1 MKKILALLLV
11 AIMVF
16 ALAACKPTET
26 KDPTGT
32 GTTPVNTDSTGT
44 TPVDTTEPEAV
55 IAELRPLVNKEYGTD
70 YVSLYSK
77 FGKDVTIEEV
87 IEDPE
92 TGFAYIERD
101 GVRYM
106 LGMDFLSMATVYN
119 CEATCDKYPTPDDV
133 YAAWWRLYM
142 QRWNYMVP
150 EIPLYSNEYYDLY
163 NTKIGGVQENPTNP
177 YWDIPHALID
187 WTSTDGKIIIGNNT
201 DLSGK
206 FRYAN
211 FGASNPGASDLS
223 IQNLTAGQG
232 TVETTKTGN
241 YEWNPNVV
249 VNHEETENADGS
261 KTFKIEIAKDLKFSD
276 GTPIDAYDYVGWSL
290 AFSSPVAAQA
300 AGKDHMAGMRIVGY
314 NAFANYTGPE
324 SEGTE
329 VTIDDETVKVTK
341 VLSGLRVLDDYTF
354 SVTIDAEHLPY
365 YYDITYASFTPEYLP
380 MWIGNAEVKD
390 DGNGCYLTDE
400 FYAKE
405 GDGYAMAATIK
416 ATSENTDTTYP
427 YTGAYTVESYDAAD
441 KTAVL
446 KANPNFKGNYEG
458 AKPAIEQVVWKKTV
472 SQTQLADLQSGGLDI
487 VSNITG
493 GAATNEAI
501 KLADESNGKYAYT
514 HYSRAGYGK
523 LGMRCDYGPVQ
534 FVEVRQ
540 AIAYCMD
547 RAQFAKDFTGGYG
560 GVVDGPYYS
569 GSWMYQ
575 AATAQ
580 GMLLNA
586 YSTSVDSAIEVLE
599 NGGWIYDKDGNPYT
613 SGVRYKQIPADEISE
628 NDKVYKSKDGAYV
641 TTQVGDFYYM
651 PLALN
656 WFGTSDNEF
665 SDLLVTGFMNSDN
678 IAAAGFVVQNT
689 FGEFQPMQDE
699 LYQAPVYGFYSGTPM
714 YCCFNF
720 ATGFT
725 SAIYDYSYN
734 WTIDPSMYGDYSIDY
749 VMDEADAYWL
759 A

>member
-26 KDPTGT
+26 KDPTDT

-44 TPVDTTEPEAV
+44 TPPESTEPEAV
-55 IAELRPLVNKEYGTD
+55 IAELRPLVNKEYGKD
-70 YVSLYSK
+70 YVSLYSQ

-92 TGFAYIERD
+92 TGFAYIVRD
-101 GVRYM
+101 GVQYM

-119 CEATCDKYPTPDDV
+119 CEATCDKYPTPNDV

-142 QRWNYMVP
+142 QRWNYLLP

-163 NTKIGGVQENPTNP
+163 NTKLGGVQEHPTNP

-206 FRYAN
+206 FRYAT
-211 FGASNPGASDLS
+211 FGASSPGASDLS
-223 IQNLTAGQG
+223 IQNLTSGQG

-241 YEWNPNVV
+241 YEWNPTVV
-249 VNHEETENADGS
+249 VNHEETMNADGS

-276 GTPIDAYDYVGWSL
+276 GTPIDAYDYVGWTL
-290 AFSSPVAAQA
+290 VFSSPVAAQA
-300 AGKDHMAGMRIVGY
+300 AGKDHMAGMRLVGY
-314 NAFANYTGPE
+314 KAFANYTGPE

-329 VTIDDETVKVTK
+329 VKIGEETVKVTK
-341 VLSGLRVLDDYTF
+341 VLAGLRVLDDYTF
-354 SVTIDAEHLPY
+354 SVTIDPEHLPY
-365 YYDITYASFTPEYLP
+365 YYDVTYASFTPEYLP
-380 MWIGNAEVKD
+380 MWIGDAEVKD
-390 DGNGCYLTDE
+390 DGEGCYLTDE

-427 YTGAYTVESYDAAD
+427 YTGAYTVESYDPAD

-446 KANPNFKGNYEG
+446 KVNPNFKGNYEG
-458 AKPAIEQVVWKKTV
+458 VKPAIEQVVWKKIV

-547 RAQFAKDFTGGYG
+547 RAQFAKDFTGGFG
-560 GVVDGPYYS
+560 GVVDGPYYG

-575 AATAQ
+575 AASDQ

-599 NGGWIYDKDGNPYT
+599 AGGWIYDKDGNPYT

-628 NDKVYKSKDGAYV
+628 NDKVYQSKDGAYV
-641 TTQVGDFYYM
+641 TTKVGDFYYM

-665 SDLLVTGFMNSDN
+665 SDLLVTGFMNSGN

-689 FGEFQPMQDE
+689 FGEFNPMQDE
-699 LYQAPVYGFYSGTPM
+699 LKQAPVYGFYSGTPM

-734 WTIDPSMYGDYSIDY
+734 WSIDPDMYDDYSINY
-749 VMDEADAYWL
+749 VKDEADAYWL
-759 A
+759 S

>member
-16 ALAACKPTET
+16 ALAACKPTED

-290 AFSSPVAAQA
+290 VFSSPVAAQA

-314 NAFANYTGPE
+314 KDFAAYTGPD
-324 SEGTE
+324 STEGTKE
-329 VTIDDETVKVTK
+329 MT
-341 VLSGLRVLDDYTF
+341 GLRVLDDYTF
-354 SVTIDAEHLPY
+354 SVTIDGEHLPY

-427 YTGAYTVESYDAAD
+427 YTGAYTVESYDPAD

-458 AKPAIEQVVWKKTV
+458 AKPAIEQVVWKKIV